1 MNQELREAIEIIMR
15 GYFRDPPGW
24 WSYARRGRISRE
36 AGLTWLRHFYHFASN
51 FPRWLANVAGACPH
65 LEVRRHLIRNMWDE
79 EVSDSR
85 AEECHVDLLLRM
97 AEGLGVSR
105 DEVRA
110 TPELPTTTVA
120 LHTWDNLTRSRTWL
134 EGLATL
140 QFLERTNDEDL
151 ATKYG
156 LLPQLNVNPWEALGL
171 SHEAMA
177 FIWVHI
183 EADKLHSRGEA
194 FYLEKYVTTSDELA
208 SVVQVTRDSMTAWKI
223 FNDGIYEAIPIEA
236 R

>member
-1 MNQELREAIEIIMR
+1 MNQELRDQIELIMKD
-15 GYFRDPPGW
+15 YFTDPPGW
-24 WSYARRGRISRE
+24 WMYAREGKISRE
-36 AGLTWLRHFYHFASN
+36 AGITWLKHFHHFASS

-65 LEVRRHLIRNMWDE
+65 SEVRRHLIRNMWDE

-85 AEECHVDLLLRM
+85 AGECHVDLLLRM
-97 AEGLGVSR
+97 AEGLGVR
-105 DEVRA
+105 RGEVQA

-120 LHTWDNLTRSRTWL
+120 LRTWDNLTRSRTWL

-151 ATKYG
+151 AKKYG
-156 LLPQLNVNPWEALGL
+156 LLPQLNVNPWESLGL
-171 SHEAMA
+171 SHEALA

-183 EADKLHSRGEA
+183 EADKVHSRGEA
-194 FYLEKYVTTSDELA
+194 YYLEKFAVTDEELKA
-208 SVVQVTRDSMTAWKI
+208 VVQATRESMTAWKI
-223 FNDGIYEAIPIEA
+223 FNNGIYDAIPAEA